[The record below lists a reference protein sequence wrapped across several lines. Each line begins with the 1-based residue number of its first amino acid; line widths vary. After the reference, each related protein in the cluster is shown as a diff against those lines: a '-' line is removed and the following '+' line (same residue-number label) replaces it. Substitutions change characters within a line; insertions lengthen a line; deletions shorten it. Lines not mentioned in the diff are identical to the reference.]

1 MATLFINLTQHPLSN
16 EQRAWADERCMAV
29 VETDADTRSALNFE
43 ELPTLEVLEE
53 RADAIVSRLG
63 TRHPDFHRIAMIG
76 GAPFFMPVLERKLKA
91 AGIQP
96 VYAFSKRVS
105 VETTNE
111 HGEVVKT
118 SVFRHEGWI
127 EV

>member
-29 VETDADTRSALNFE
+29 VETDADTKSALNFE
-43 ELPTLEVLEE
+43 ELPTLEALEE

-63 TRHPDFHRIAMIG
+63 TRHPDFHRTAMIG
-76 GAPFFMPVLERKLKA
+76 GAPFFMPVLERKLKE

-105 VETTNE
+105 VEGVNE
-111 HGEVVKT
+111 QGEVVKT
-118 SVFRHEGWI
+118 SVFKHEGWI

>member
-16 EQRAWADERCMAV
+16 EQRAWADEHCMAV
-29 VETDADTRSALNFE
+29 VETDADTKSALNFE
-43 ELPTLEVLEE
+43 ELPTLEILEE

-63 TRHPDFHRIAMIG
+63 TRHPDFHRTAMIG
-76 GAPFFMPVLERKLKA
+76 GAPFFMPVLERKLKE

-105 VETTNE
+105 VEGVNE
-111 HGEVVKT
+111 QGEVVKT
-118 SVFRHEGWI
+118 SVFKHEGWI

>member
-1 MATLFINLTQHPLSN
+1 MATLFINLTQHALTP
-16 EQRAWADERCMAV
+16 EQDQWVAENCYALVEDEQV
-29 VETDADTRSALNFE
+29 KTLLNFS
-43 ELPTLEVLEE
+43 ELPTKEELER
-53 RADAIVSRLG
+53 RADYIVSQLG
-63 TRHPDFHRIAMIG
+63 DNNPDFYKMALIG
-76 GAPFFMPVLERKLKA
+76 GAPFFMSVLERKLKE

-105 VETTNE
+105 VEGVNE

-118 SVFRHEGWI
+118 SVFKHEGWI

>member
-1 MATLFINLTQHPLSN
+1 MATLFINLTQHALTP
-16 EQRAWADERCMAV
+16 EQDQWVAENCYALVEDEQV
-29 VETDADTRSALNFE
+29 KTLLNFS
-43 ELPTLEVLEE
+43 ELPTKEELER
-53 RADAIVSRLG
+53 RADYIVSQLG
-63 TRHPDFHRIAMIG
+63 GNNPDFYKMALIG
-76 GAPFFMPVLERKLKA
+76 GAPFFMSVLEHKLKE

-105 VETTNE
+105 VEGVNE

-118 SVFRHEGWI
+118 SVFKHEGWI

>member
-1 MATLFINLTQHPLSN
+1 MAILFINLTQHPLTA
-16 EQRAWADERCMAV
+16 EQDQWVTENCYALVQDEQIK
-29 VETDADTRSALNFE
+29 ELLDFP
-43 ELPTLEVLEE
+43 ELPTKEELEK
-53 RADAIVSRLG
+53 RADNIISELG
-63 TRHPDFHRIAMIG
+63 DEIPGFSKMALIG
-76 GAPFFMPVLERKLKA
+76 GAPFFMSTLERKLKE

-111 HGEVVKT
+111 QGEVVKT
-118 SVFRHEGWI
+118 SVFKHEGWI

>member
-1 MATLFINLTQHPLSN
+1 MATLFINLTQHALTP
-16 EQRAWADERCMAV
+16 EQDQWVAENCYALVEDEQV
-29 VETDADTRSALNFE
+29 KTLLNFS
-43 ELPTLEVLEE
+43 ELPTKEELER
-53 RADAIVSRLG
+53 RADYIVSQLG
-63 TRHPDFHRIAMIG
+63 GNDPDFYKMALIG
-76 GAPFFMPVLERKLKA
+76 GAPFFMSVLERKLKE

-105 VETTNE
+105 VEGVNE

-118 SVFRHEGWI
+118 SVFIHEGWI